1 MDNDLISR
9 SVLLEAYDAAHK
21 GPPGG
26 ERELI
31 QEAPGVGGW
40 MSVDDKL
47 PAVGAQCLVV
57 HEPVYLN
64 ETDVTICRKIMIS
77 AYIECG
83 KEHFFVDLRSPLF
96 PVPVV
101 LNKVTHWMLLPEL
114 PKEAEDDAE
123 Q

>member
-1 MDNDLISR
+1 MKFDDGNDPHEIKLEMFQV
-9 SVLLEAYDAAHK
+9 VLAK
-21 GPPGG
+21 T
-26 ERELI
+26 RKM
-31 QEAPGVGGW
+31 QTVGGW
-40 MSVDDKL
+40 TSIDDKL
-47 PAVGAQCLVV
+47 PAVGARCLVV

-77 AYIECG
+77 AYMECG

-114 PKEAEDDAE
+114 PKEDDDAG